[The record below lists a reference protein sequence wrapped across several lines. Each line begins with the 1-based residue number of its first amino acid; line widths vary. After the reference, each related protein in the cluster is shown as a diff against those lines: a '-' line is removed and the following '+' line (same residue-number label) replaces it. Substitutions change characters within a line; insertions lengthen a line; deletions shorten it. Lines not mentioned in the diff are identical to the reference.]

1 VTNPG
6 RARQTDIYIRG
17 LGGERPLVPTR
28 LDALEARARQA
39 MTPEAWAYI
48 AGGAG
53 QDSTIRAN
61 RDALERWRI
70 VPRVLRD
77 ASVRDLSIELFGQ
90 TLPSPILLGPV
101 GVLEM
106 VHRDADLAVARA
118 ARAEGVPMIFSNQAS
133 VPMERCATVL
143 GDSPHWFQLYWS
155 TSNDIVANFVRRAE
169 ACRCGAIVVTLDTTM
184 LGWRTQDLD
193 LAWLPFLRGRGIAQY
208 TSDPVFRAEAARHN
222 AAPPASP
229 RFGPALMAT
238 LADLF
243 GASRRAGMSFS
254 DMRRAVAYFTA
265 TYSRPSL
272 QWSDLAYLR
281 SITSLP
287 IVLKGIQ
294 HADDARRAADSGID
308 GIVVSNH
315 GGRQVDGAI
324 GSLDALPA
332 IVEAAGG
339 RMPILFDSGVRSGMD
354 VFKALAL
361 GATAV
366 LLGRSY
372 AYGLAIGG
380 EAGVREVIRDY
391 IAELDLTL
399 GLSGHTSVRTLSS
412 AALAR
417 V

>member
-1 VTNPG
+1 
-6 RARQTDIYIRG
+6 
-17 LGGERPLVPTR
+17 
-28 LDALEARARQA
+28 
-39 MTPEAWAYI
+39 
-48 AGGAG
+48 
-53 QDSTIRAN
+53 
-61 RDALERWRI
+61 
-70 VPRVLRD
+70 
-77 ASVRDLSIELFGQ
+77 
-90 TLPSPILLGPV
+90 
-101 GVLEM
+101 
-106 VHRDADLAVARA
+106 
-118 ARAEGVPMIFSNQAS
+118 
-133 VPMERCATVL
+133 
-143 GDSPHWFQLYWS
+143 
-155 TSNDIVANFVRRAE
+155 
-169 ACRCGAIVVTLDTTM
+169 
-184 LGWRTQDLD
+184 
-193 LAWLPFLRGRGIAQY
+193 
-208 TSDPVFRAEAARHN
+208 
-222 AAPPASP
+222 
-229 RFGPALMAT
+229 MAT